1 MSEEI
6 AGLYVSIG
14 ADLSGLQ
21 LGLEETRFQIEDL
34 MAEGGLLGALPMQTV
49 GEMQSMMAA
58 MVAALAPLPGMIE
71 ARLKKPIVD
80 VMNSIR
86 ATIAQIV
93 QQIVNE
99 LYAAA
104 SLISGVA
111 RGLGLPS
118 PINTDAI
125 PGRAE
130 GGPVRAGSTYLV
142 GEQGPEL
149 FVPGANG
156 QIIPNHALSG
166 GGGGLAISGGTFV
179 FQGVQDVGSMYDA
192 LQRVARQRGA

>member
-14 ADLSGLQ
+14 ADMSGLQ
-21 LGLEETRFQIEDL
+21 VALDETRFQIEDL
-34 MAEGGLLGALPMQTV
+34 MAEGGLLGGLPLQTV
-49 GEMQSMMAA
+49 EEMQNMMAA
-58 MVAALAPLPGMIE
+58 LVNALAPLPGMIE
-71 ARLKKPIVD
+71 AHLRKPIID

-86 ATIAQIV
+86 ATITQIV
-93 QQIVNE
+93 NQIVNE

-104 SLISGVA
+104 SLIHGVA
-111 RGLGLPS
+111 SGLGLPS
-118 PINTDAI
+118 PINMDAI

-142 GEQGPEL
+142 GEAGPEL

-156 QIIPNHALSG
+156 QIIPNHAMS
-166 GGGGLAISGGTFV
+166 GGGLAINGGTFV
-179 FQGVQDVGSMYDA
+179 IQGVQDVGSLYDA
-192 LQRVARQRGA
+192 LQRIARQRGA